1 MNGQRRGF
9 LAFVGGALVSGSI
22 TRATAG
28 TAPTLILPPATT
40 AARAWP
46 LLAAERSDMDAI
58 LRVGIHLP
66 RDLHRDWLE
75 AGLRQA
81 RPFEAGYD
89 ETAAER
95 RIMDA
100 VRKHGSMI
108 DAVRAGAL

>member
-1 MNGQRRGF
+1 MNARRGF

-28 TAPTLILPPATT
+28 TAPTLILPPA
-40 AARAWP
+40 AAAAPSWP
-46 LLAAERSDMDAI
+46 LLMAERSDMEAF
-58 LRVGIHLP
+58 LRVSLHMP
-66 RDLHRDWLE
+66 RDLYRDWLE

-89 ETAAER
+89 QAAEER
-95 RIMDA
+95 RIRRA
-100 VRKHGSMI
+100 VRAHGSLI

>member
-1 MNGQRRGF
+1 MTAPRRGF

-28 TAPTLILPPATT
+28 TAPTLILPPT
-40 AARAWP
+40 AAAAPSWQ

-89 ETAAER
+89 EAAAER